1 MTQCDHCFH
10 FRPCV
15 VSSGSWMVVIQVFK
29 LVTGLEFPSSSQFIC
44 QGETAP
50 PHQGLLCR
58 DWSYYIP
65 CFTIK
70 DIMTRKENHLAKTG
84 FYKLQHLKPIIQLY
98 VLVIDRIFVWV
109 FLPHLLD
116 PVNSHY
122 AASVSLFCLHQLL
135 LSPSCHRLVVD
146 KLDFFNGFKKDCFH
160 FPFFKLRLQIFN
172 CFF

>member
-1 MTQCDHCFH
+1 MRQCDHCFH

-98 VLVIDRIFVWV
+98 FLVIDRIFVWV

-122 AASVSLFCLHQLL
+122 AASVSLFCLRQLL
-135 LSPSCHRLVVD
+135 LSQIGCGQAG
-146 KLDFFNGFKKDCFH
+146 FF
-160 FPFFKLRLQIFN
+160 
-172 CFF
+172 